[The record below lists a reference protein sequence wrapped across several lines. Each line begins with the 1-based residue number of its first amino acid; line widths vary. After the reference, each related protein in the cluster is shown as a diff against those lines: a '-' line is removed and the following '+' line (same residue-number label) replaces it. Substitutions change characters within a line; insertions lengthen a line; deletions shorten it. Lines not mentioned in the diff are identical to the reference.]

1 MQIFWPLN
9 IALTAYA
16 LLSAAAAAAADI
28 TAYAADANRPSIIV
42 IDGDPKVGDQKRF
55 IDAALANSSSIVVLN
70 SWGGSLVAGIE
81 IGKAIR
87 LKGMRTFVP
96 SNALC
101 ASACALAWLGGT
113 GRLMSAGAKI
123 GFHAASSRHDGGVTA
138 TGNALMGAYLSQ
150 IGLPESVVVYISE
163 PGPDQLRWLTLEDA
177 RAVGIEVT
185 RVETPGNSPGTSLKV
200 ELKAELAAMKALIA
214 AANVE
219 QASLTAPATQP
230 APAPSPSR
238 VAADKEPSPPAPS
251 SDTSAPKSVPQ
262 PNEIAWPTK
271 KTYQSSGAEITE
283 TRQATP
289 EGTGCR
295 NQSRVGGPERPS
307 VPLWKLRPALIEVV
321 RQREPLQGND
331 AAAETGAQPRPCNTD
346 RSG

>member
-9 IALTAYA
+9 VALTVYA
-16 LLSAAAAAAADI
+16 LLSAAAAAADI

-42 IDGDPKVGDQKRF
+42 IDGDLKVGDQKRF
-55 IDAALANSSSIVVLN
+55 VDAALANSSSIVVLN

-177 RAVGIEVT
+177 RAFGIEVT

-200 ELKAELAAMKALIA
+200 ELKAELAAVKALIA
-214 AANVE
+214 AAKVG
-219 QASLTAPATQP
+219 QASLTAPATQ
-230 APAPSPSR
+230 SPSW

-251 SDTSAPKSVPQ
+251 SDTSALKSVPQ
-262 PNEIAWPTK
+262 PNEIAWQTK
-271 KTYQSSGAEITE
+271 KTYQSSGTEITLKTAVE
-283 TRQATP
+283 QP
-289 EGTGCR
+289 EFR
-295 NQSRVGGPERPS
+295 LSY
-307 VPLWKLRPALIEVV
+307 
-321 RQREPLQGND
+321 
-331 AAAETGAQPRPCNTD
+331 
-346 RSG
+346 